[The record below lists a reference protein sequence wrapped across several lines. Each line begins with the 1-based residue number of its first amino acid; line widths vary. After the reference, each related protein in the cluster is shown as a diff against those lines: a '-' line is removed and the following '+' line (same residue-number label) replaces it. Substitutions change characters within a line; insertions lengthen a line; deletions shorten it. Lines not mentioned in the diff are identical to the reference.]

1 MKLSVIAFGLLTT
14 GTLIAQAPPA
24 EDGPHAPVSG
34 RVLTGDQPVRGAQV
48 SIDSGRDGG
57 VTAETDAAGRWTIPQ
72 APSGEGRIS
81 VRKAGYAD
89 QQQRVLIPAAGE
101 LKGLDLSLDRP
112 AVLSGRLTDH
122 RNRPVVGAQVT
133 PMREEWGEDGPVFRL
148 GGRVRPTDDRGLFRV
163 WDLQPGRYILAVV
176 PKPRT
181 ALRGEVR
188 LESSIGFYPGVVRM
202 EDASPIEL
210 GWGTVREGLDI
221 QLGPA
226 ARTELIVAAFATGS
240 RTPCAEC
247 WLQVFAWGGSG
258 GLPVAQ
264 VGQHSEGVFRVT
276 GLPPGDYVAAVQAM
290 DRTSREMAQ
299 AFEPVQ
305 LTEDRP
311 EELLLETVRPAPLP
325 VRITLDEPPDD
336 FLAPGA
342 PPWRVQIQQ
351 EPVRTEY
358 WLQFLSRSREMFGSA
373 ESSGTEAQLNVATL
387 PGRRRLNVRPPEGAY
402 VAAATLDGRPLESMW
417 LNPPPQGF
425 SGELALRLRFDGGR
439 IEGIVQGVRPP
450 TEPGLLP
457 PPSLVLLEPDP
468 PDHGFA
474 TLQIQPVQKDGN
486 FSLSAAP
493 GAYNAVV
500 VTMRPG
506 LDVMRGISPDPD
518 LRKRSKRVEV
528 KAGQTTQVT
537 LELK

>member
-1 MKLSVIAFGLLTT
+1 MKLHRLALGLLTAVA
-14 GTLIAQAPPA
+14 LAAQAPPA
-24 EDGPHAPVSG
+24 EDGPRVPVSG

-48 SIDSGRDGG
+48 SIAGKGSET
-57 VTAETDAAGRWTIPQ
+57 VTAETDAAGRWSIPQ

-81 VRKAGYAD
+81 VRKAGFAD
-89 QQQRVLIPAAGE
+89 PQQRVLIPAAGE

-112 AVLSGRLTDH
+112 AVVSGRLTDH

-133 PMREEWGEDGPVFRL
+133 PMREDWGDDGPVFRL

-163 WDLQPGRYILAVV
+163 WGLQPGRYILAVV

-188 LESSIGFYPGVVRM
+188 LESSIGFYPGVARM
-202 EDASPIEL
+202 EDASTIEL
-210 GWGTVREGLDI
+210 AWGTVREGLDI

-226 ARTELIVAAFATGS
+226 SRTELTVAAFATGS

-290 DRTSREMAQ
+290 DSTTRVMAQ
-299 AFEPVQ
+299 AFQLVQ
-305 LTEDRP
+305 LAEDHP
-311 EELLLETVRPAPLP
+311 EAVVLETLRPAPLP

-336 FLAPGA
+336 FLSPGT

-351 EPVRTEY
+351 EPARTEY

-373 ESSGTEAQLNVATL
+373 ESSGTVAQLNVATL

-402 VAAATLDGRPLESMW
+402 VAAATLDGRPLDSLW
-417 LNPPPQGF
+417 LDPPPQGF
-425 SGELALRLRFDGGR
+425 SGELALRLRFDVGDVVGS
-439 IEGIVQGVRPP
+439 VQGVRAPA
-450 TEPGLLP
+450 EPGLLP
-457 PPSLVLLEPDP
+457 PMSLVLLEPDP
-468 PDHGFA
+468 PDQGFA
-474 TLQIQPVQKDGN
+474 TLQIRPVQKDGS

-493 GAYNAVV
+493 GVYNAVV